1 MMAGVVKPLTASD
14 LRHPKEVTYL
24 AIGAIVGGIVWLLLL
39 PIILMFVW
47 LLIPVVIVLWIT
59 EQFFRAELLGNSVKV
74 SDQQYPEIHAIVKSH
89 ARILNLG
96 SIPVTGGVPMKVST
110 NPVWK
115 AQRPQTRAG
124 LALAMLLFLT
134 VLVVQQ
140 CYAQQLSP
148 RKGWQWPVGDGRG
161 FDLSWSNDYASF
173 NRSKNN
179 NMYHV
184 GVDVSGQRGTAVYAA
199 ADGIV
204 KWENIYGLCGEFG
217 GTKTAETF
225 YLYDYD
231 RGKVSPP
238 VDSGRT
244 RTNHGLGMTI
254 IIEHDNPIGTGKI
267 YTLYAHLDAISK
279 TIYDGAKG
287 RGNDGFGVKKGQFI
301 GLIGSS
307 TFEVRDGS
315 KVDPSFK
322 PHLHFEVKTEPE
334 LAAPKSDFY
343 WGYVPDLPDAYGY
356 IDPALVIFDVGL
368 QSAVDERKAYRVT
381 AGEGSV
387 IRTGPSRVCAVLG
400 LVDYGQVFVSRRRLV
415 RSSDEEWVEIDIP
428 NAKGFTTAWIA
439 KRFGGKD
446 RLIEEPNVTIVY
458 IKLQARLRKGPGTN
472 YSQLQVWN
480 NLYSTKLDVFA
491 WPGSYFVSSGEAP
504 GPGSDQPWH
513 CVYIPRI
520 YDNSPGSGER
530 MDKPTGGLNGRM
542 DPARWDPATWK
553 ARGTW
558 QDYKG
563 RNGVAWIAGD
573 LLRVVSPP
581 SPVRN
586 MIVTPDGNVDFGSI
600 LLGREYQLP
609 ITIKNASNSNA
620 VLSGSVG
627 ITGGGFSIQSN
638 GGDFQLNPGEQRVV
652 MVRFSP
658 NRVGVHN
665 GTLTI
670 THNATSTSSPKTIA
684 LSGNGRDANAP
695 TISNVRLSP
704 ANLPVSGGIVTI
716 RADVTDDTE
725 VRQVW
730 AELQLPNGSTARAT
744 MVRETGSTYKGDYS
758 VPENRTAS
766 EQRYW
771 VKVVAED
778 SSLNQKSTGWD
789 YSFVVAP
796 RAVYLDVSPG
806 AVDFGSVAVGGSKE
820 MSITLTNR
828 SSSTGNLR
836 GRVSVSGGD
845 FSIVSGSGDFNLARG
860 GSRTVTVRFSPTADA
875 TRRGVVQITH
885 DATNQTTPLEVPLSG
900 TGAAAR
906 ISVTPSAL
914 TFSASQGN
922 NPSALT
928 VVIQNIGTATLNWS
942 ASKESGSGWFSF
954 SPTSGSVST
963 GGTQSITVNINSAGL
978 QPGTYTDN
986 IVVRDPNAVNSPQ
999 RVSITLVVTS
1009 APKPTIE
1016 VTPSRLAFTTE
1027 RGRNPSSQTITIRNT
1042 GTAALN
1048 WSASKRS
1055 GEAWLSFSPSSGTV
1069 SVGGSQTVTVSVN
1082 AATLQAGTY
1091 TDGIVVR
1098 DPNAVNSPRSV
1109 DVSLEVIF
1117 SKYTTVLQVEN
1128 ASGRIGQEVTLRAT
1142 LRRTFDG
1149 APLAGRAVV
1158 FRVESRDVGSAMTDS
1173 QGTATLHWTVE
1184 DWVSAGRQPMVA
1196 YFEGDEDYESA
1207 HGSGQFTRDAPT
1219 LIFVDDS
1226 EHCQGDQAIL
1236 GAYLVD
1242 ADAWRGVEGRKL
1254 RFYVDGRFVAEE
1266 ITAGDGLALVPFTV
1280 PADVLGSQLVT
1291 VEFAGDDVYGP
1302 SSGWG
1307 RLVVRECFI
1316 ETQLEVQS
1324 AVSDLGDEVTLQAML
1339 RTEGGQPLP
1348 GFPVAFVVD
1357 QEYIGEVITD
1367 QNGVAEIPYRA
1378 PLETPFA
1385 ELPLEVVFAGDSEHV
1400 ASYGRD
1406 TLIVRL
1412 VPTYVEAFY
1421 TGGARGEVVRVG
1433 ATLWRTD
1440 PGWWP
1445 LEGYWLDF
1453 YLDGEYIGG
1462 GVTDAYG
1469 SVVGGYAIPPDAA
1482 GGEHRIEVVFSGD
1495 SVLSPAV
1502 GSGTLWVYADPVP
1515 VSGTV
1520 ELQSFIGDVTKV
1532 PVTIEMYRPGSPY
1545 PDEVR
1550 HLNLDGSGAF
1560 SFESLLAG
1568 YYLMYA
1574 DAPHWLRQGTEVF
1587 LIRGTVVHFSLINGD
1602 IDGDNEVTLFD
1613 FGSLVAAFGTVP
1625 GDANWNPN
1633 ADLDGDEEV
1642 TLFDFG
1648 ILVRNFGAVGD
1659 E

>member
-1 MMAGVVKPLTASD
+1 
-14 LRHPKEVTYL
+14 
-24 AIGAIVGGIVWLLLL
+24 
-39 PIILMFVW
+39 
-47 LLIPVVIVLWIT
+47 
-59 EQFFRAELLGNSVKV
+59 
-74 SDQQYPEIHAIVKSH
+74 
-89 ARILNLG
+89 
-96 SIPVTGGVPMKVST
+96 MKVSR
-110 NPVWK
+110 NLVWK
-115 AQRPQTRAG
+115 VQRARTRAG
-124 LALAMLLFLT
+124 LALAMFLFLAI
-134 VLVVQQ
+134 LVVQQ
-140 CYAQQLSP
+140 CYAQLPALRQ
-148 RKGWQWPVGDGRG
+148 GWRWPVGNGSG
-161 FDLSWSNDYASF
+161 SDLNWNNDYASF
-173 NRSKNN
+173 NRVDNK
-179 NMYHV
+179 MYHA
-184 GVDVSGQRGTAVYAA
+184 GVDVHGSLGTRVYAA

-204 KWENIYGLCGEFG
+204 RWENIYGLCGKKG

-225 YLYDYD
+225 YLDD
-231 RGKVSPP
+231 GSKVS
-238 VDSGRT
+238 SGRT
-244 RTNHGLGMTI
+244 RTNNGLGMTI

-267 YTLYAHLDAISK
+267 YTLYAHLHAISR
-279 TIYDGAKG
+279 TIYYGAKG
-287 RGNDGFGVKKGQFI
+287 SGNDGFRVRKGQVI
-301 GLIGSS
+301 GLMGFS
-307 TFEVRDGS
+307 TYEVREDS
-315 KVDPSFK
+315 NI
-322 PHLHFEVKTEPE
+322 HLHFEIKTKPVLRAPE
-334 LAAPKSDFY
+334 TDIY

-356 IDPALVIFDVGL
+356 RDPALVIFDVGL
-368 QSAVDERKAYRVT
+368 QSAVPERKAYRVT
-381 AGEGSV
+381 AVEGLA

-400 LVDYGQVFVSRRRLV
+400 LVDYGQVFVSMRHLV
-415 RSSDEEWVEIDIP
+415 RSSDEEWVEIYIP
-428 NAKGFTTAWIA
+428 NRKGFTTAWIA
-439 KRFGGKD
+439 KRFGGRD
-446 RLIEEPNVTIVY
+446 RLIEDPNMTIVNMAA
-458 IKLQARLRKGPGTN
+458 QARLRKGPGTD
-472 YSQLQVWN
+472 QFPLQVWN
-480 NLYSTKLDVFA
+480 NHYKTVLEVFA
-491 WPGSYFVSSGEAP
+491 WPGSYFVSSGEAR

-513 CVYIPRI
+513 CVYIPQI
-520 YDNSPGSGER
+520 YNHLPDYAGRKDSE
-530 MDKPTGGLNGRM
+530 TGGLNGRM
-542 DPARWDPATWK
+542 NPAWK

-558 QDYKG
+558 QDYRG
-563 RNGVAWIAGD
+563 HYGVAWIAGD
-573 LLRVVSPP
+573 LLRVVSKP

-586 MIVTPDGNVDFGSI
+586 MIVTPDGNLDFGGV

-609 ITIKNASNSNA
+609 ITITNASNSNA
-620 VLSGSVG
+620 ALSGSVG

-658 NRVGVHN
+658 NRVGAHN

-684 LSGNGRDANAP
+684 LSGNGRDSNAP

-704 ANLPVSGGIVTI
+704 ANLPVSGGTVTI
-716 RADVTDDTE
+716 RADVTDDTG
-725 VRQVW
+725 VDRVW
-730 AELQLPNGSTARAT
+730 AGVQRPDGSTTHVT
-744 MVRETGSTYKGDYS
+744 MVRETGSTYRGSYS
-758 VPENRTAS
+758 VPENHTTS

-771 VKVVAED
+771 VRVMAKD

-806 AVDFGSVAVGGSKE
+806 ALDFGSVAVGGSKE

-885 DATNQTTPLEVPLSG
+885 DATNQTNPLEVPLSG

-906 ISVTPSAL
+906 ISATPSAL

-922 NPSALT
+922 NPSAQT
-928 VVIQNIGTATLNWS
+928 VVVRNIGTATLNWS

-1009 APKPTIE
+1009 APKPSIE
-1016 VTPSRLAFTTE
+1016 VTPSRLTFTTE

-1069 SVGGSQTVTVSVN
+1069 SAGGSQTVTISVN

-1109 DVSLEVIF
+1109 DISLEVIF

-1142 LRRTFDG
+1142 LRRTLDG

-1158 FRVESRDVGSAMTDS
+1158 FRVEYQDVGSAMTDS
-1173 QGTATLHWTVE
+1173 RGTATLHWVVE
-1184 DWVSAGRQPMVA
+1184 DWVSAGRQLVEA
-1196 YFEGDEDYESA
+1196 YFEGEEEYESA
-1207 HGSGQFTRDAPT
+1207 HGWGQFTRDAPT
-1219 LIFVDDS
+1219 IIFVDDS
-1226 EHCQGDQAIL
+1226 EHCQGDQAML
-1236 GAYLVD
+1236 GAYLID
-1242 ADAWRGVEGRKL
+1242 ADAMRPVQGRKL

-1280 PADVLGSQLVT
+1280 PADMLGYQLVT
-1291 VEFAGDDVYGP
+1291 VEFAGDDVYAP
-1302 SSGWG
+1302 SSGWA

-1316 ETQLEVQS
+1316 ETQLEVQNT
-1324 AVSDLGDEVTLQAML
+1324 VSDLGDEVTLQATL
-1339 RTEGGQPLP
+1339 RRESGEPLS
-1348 GFPVAFVVD
+1348 GFPVGFLVD
-1357 QEYIGEVITD
+1357 QNYIGEAITD

-1400 ASYGRD
+1400 ASYGLG
-1406 TLIVRL
+1406 TLIARM
-1412 VPTYVEAFY
+1412 VPTYIEVSY

-1482 GGEHRIEVVFSGD
+1482 GGEHRIEVAFSGD

-1502 GSGTLWVYADPVP
+1502 GSGSLWVYADPVP

-1532 PVTIEMYRPGSPY
+1532 PIVIALYRPGYPY
-1545 PDEVR
+1545 PDEVH
-1550 HLNLDGSGAF
+1550 HLNLDASGAF
-1560 SFESLLAG
+1560 SFDSLLAG

-1574 DAPHWLRQGTEVF
+1574 DAPHWLRQMREVF
-1587 LIRGTVVHFSLINGD
+1587 LIQGAVVHFSLVNGD
-1602 IDGDNEVTLFD
+1602 VDGDNEVTLFD
-1613 FGSLVAAFGTVP
+1613 FGALVAAFGSIP
-1625 GDANWNPN
+1625 GDSNWNPN